1 MVITSIIFLVFVIC
15 TIVFFLVFPPKY
27 RWISLLI
34 SSSAFYLISIDNKF
48 VILFI
53 VISSAIAWLASF
65 KMHNIKEAGNK
76 KIEETNPGREEKMQ
90 IKRQITADS
99 KKWLV
104 VALVLIL
111 GILIGF
117 KVINFFDESIAHIIG
132 SIKGDE
138 AFDSLNIVMPLGIS
152 YYTFA
157 IVGYMLDVY
166 WGRYAAEKNFARFLL
181 FAIYYPHIVQG
192 PISRY
197 PKLGMELRKEK
208 LYLTWDN
215 FVVGTERILIGCFKK
230 LVIADRAAIFV
241 TDVLPNAKAGGGAYM
256 LALILDA
263 IQIYMDFSGYVD
275 IVSGVSLMF
284 DVELEQNFNRPFFAK
299 SVPEFWRRWH
309 MSLGSW
315 FKDYVYYPISVSKT
329 VKKITKKTV
338 KWKNQYIK
346 NLVIVILPVMVTWL
360 LTGLWH
366 GSGSGYVCWGL
377 YYGFLILVSVTFSE
391 KVHELV
397 GKAGVNTECFSY
409 RIFQVAKIFCIF
421 MGGRFLASTVSWH
434 QKLHIGKHILID
446 TFSLELTSHG
456 IDSFDWMLIIIGFI
470 IIFTISVMEEMG
482 INIFAWFNKQN
493 RIFCA
498 IIICILFYMI
508 FLFGIYGSGYDASGF
523 MYQQY

>member
-1 MVITSIIFLVFVIC
+1 MVITSINFLAFVIC
-15 TIVFFLVFPPKY
+15 TVIFFLIFPPKY

-34 SSSAFYLISIDNKF
+34 SSVAFFLISVDNKF
-48 VILFI
+48 IILFI
-53 VISSAIAWLASF
+53 IATSAIAWLF
-65 KMHNIKEAGNK
+65 TLKINDIKEKGNK

-104 VALVLIL
+104 AALVLIL
-111 GILIGF
+111 GILIAF
-117 KVINFFDESIAHIIG
+117 KVLGLFNESIAHMI
-132 SIKGDE
+132 SVIKGDE
-138 AFDSLNIVMPLGIS
+138 TFDSLAIIVPLGIS

-157 IVGYMLDVY
+157 LVGYMLDVY
-166 WGRYAAEKNFARFLL
+166 WGRYGAEKNYARLLL

-197 PKLGMELRKEK
+197 PKLGAQLKKQELR
-208 LYLTWDN
+208 LTWDN
-215 FVVGTERILIGCFKK
+215 FVLGMESILIGCFKK
-230 LVIADRAAIFV
+230 LVIADRAAMFV
-241 TDVLPNAKAGGGAYM
+241 NDVLPNEQAGGGAY
-256 LALILDA
+256 LIALILDA
-263 IQIYMDFSGYVD
+263 IQIYMDFSGYMD
-275 IVSGVSLMF
+275 IVSGVSKLF

-329 VKKITKKTV
+329 VKKITKKTI
-338 KWKNQYIK
+338 KWSNPYLKNV
-346 NLVIVILPVMVTWL
+346 VIVVLPVMVTWL

-366 GSGSGYVCWGL
+366 GSGSGYVCWGI
-377 YYGFLILVSVTFSE
+377 YYGLLILLSVTFSE
-391 KVHELV
+391 KAHELV
-397 GKAGVNTECFSY
+397 GKKINTESFLY
-409 RIFQVAKIFCIF
+409 RVFQVIKIFCIF

-434 QKLHIGKHILID
+434 QKAHIVKYIL
-446 TFSLELTSHG
+446 TNTLQLEVRGHELSMFSWIIL
-456 IDSFDWMLIIIGFI
+456 LIGLVV
-470 IIFTISVMEEMG
+470 IFTISVVEEKG
-482 INIFAWFNKQN
+482 INIFVWFNKQN

-498 IIICILFYMI
+498 IVICILFYMV